1 MKAFPY
7 QHKNP
12 TSGLTTESEGMTLRD
27 YFAAMALQGLLACD
41 VDCSPESVE
50 IIAKSTYIIADE
62 MLKAREVKND

>member
-27 YFAAMALQGLLACD
+27 YFAIHAMQALIKETDNRFPMEDIVRA
-41 VDCSPESVE
+41 SWE
-50 IIAKSTYIIADE
+50 YADE
-62 MLKAREVKND
+62 MLKTRQA